1 MKSGKKLVIQLK
13 NNNEKQSNK
22 RDRIKGRITKNIS
35 LIKGLLQIYSNR
47 GSTIKNYTPRRMARG
62 LYL

>member
-47 GSTIKNYTPRRMARG
+47 GFTTKKNYSLTSSKS